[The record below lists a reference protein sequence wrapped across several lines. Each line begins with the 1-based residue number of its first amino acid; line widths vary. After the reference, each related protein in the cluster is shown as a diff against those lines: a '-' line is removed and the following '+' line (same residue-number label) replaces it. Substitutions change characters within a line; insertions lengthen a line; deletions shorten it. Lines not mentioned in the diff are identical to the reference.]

1 MRRVALANSV
11 ARAVGRAGHG
21 ARHALAICAIGG
33 ALSACAPSLDLGS
46 PAHLM
51 PLPKE
56 TVALLGKKKMDV
68 KAPVF
73 IRIYKEESELEVWK
87 LREDGRF
94 YLLKTYPICNW
105 SGKLGPKVR
114 EGDGQAPEGFYT
126 IAPQQMNPKSQ
137 YYLAFNIGFP
147 NPYDK
152 SNRRTGSALMVHGGC
167 GSSGCYA
174 MTDALM
180 EEVYALM
187 REAFEGGQTVV
198 HVHAFPFRMSKAN
211 MARHAKSEWSGFW
224 RTLKEGYDYFELT
237 RQVPTVAVCNRR
249 YVVNVK
255 MLRGEPSKL
264 NPSAA
269 CPTFLRPK
277 PSPFTPKAGEQ
288 HAEETVVAPGRKMRS
303 AAGTDAS
310 DVPMMGLAKTPGS
323 ISDWWQGLL
332 PSLGLGAQ
340 AEAKSDTKSS
350 Q

>member
-1 MRRVALANSV
+1 MRGVALARSV
-11 ARAVGRAGHG
+11 GSACYR
-21 ARHALAICAIGG
+21 ARHAFAISVIAG
-33 ALSACAPSLDLGS
+33 ALSACAGTVDLGS

-51 PLPKE
+51 PLQKE
-56 TVALLGKKKMDV
+56 TVALLGKKRMDV
-68 KAPVF
+68 KAPIF
-73 IRIYKEESELEVWK
+73 IRIYKEESVLEVWK
-87 LREDGRF
+87 LRDDGRF
-94 YLLKTYPICNW
+94 YHLKTYPICNW

-126 IAPQQMNPKSQ
+126 IARHQMNPKSQ

-152 SNRRTGSALMVHGGC
+152 SNHRTGSALMVHGGC

-187 REAFEGGQTVV
+187 REAFDGGQDVV
-198 HVHAFPFRMSKAN
+198 HVHALPFRMTKAN
-211 MARHAKSEWSGFW
+211 MDRHAKSEWVRFW

-249 YVVNVK
+249 YVVNVR
-255 MLRGEPSKL
+255 MARGDPARL
-264 NPSAA
+264 DPAAA
-269 CPTFLRPK
+269 CPAFQRPK

-288 HAEETVVAPGRKMRS
+288 HAEEHVVAPGRRMRS
-303 AAGTDAS
+303 MAGTSQPDA
-310 DVPMMGLAKTPGS
+310 PMGLTKAPN
-323 ISDWWQGLL
+323 WWQGLL
-332 PSLGLGAQ
+332 PSLGLGD
-340 AEAKSDTKSS
+340 KTS

>member
-1 MRRVALANSV
+1 MRGAAPAKALWSACH
-11 ARAVGRAGHG
+11 R

-33 ALSACAPSLDLGS
+33 GLSACASVDLLGP
-46 PAHLM
+46 PAHLT

-56 TVALLGKKKMDV
+56 TIALLGKRRMDV

-114 EGDGQAPEGFYT
+114 AGDRQSPEGFYT
-126 IAPQQMNPKSQ
+126 VTPQQMNPKSQ
-137 YYLAFNIGFP
+137 YHLAFNIGYP
-147 NPYDK
+147 NPYDR
-152 SNRRTGSALMVHGGC
+152 SNRRTGAALMVHGGC

-187 REAFEGGQTVV
+187 REAFDGGQTVV

-211 MARHAKSEWSGFW
+211 MARHAKSEWAAFW
-224 RTLKEGYDYFELT
+224 RTLKQGYDYFELT
-237 RQVPTVAVCNRR
+237 RQVPTIAVCSRR
-249 YVVNVK
+249 YVVNVR
-255 MLRGEPSKL
+255 MSSGDPSKL

-269 CPTFLRPK
+269 CPPFVRPK
-277 PSPFTPKAGEQ
+277 PSPFTPKPGDQRADAGEG
-288 HAEETVVAPGRKMRS
+288 AVAPGRKMRS
-303 AAGTDAS
+303 VNADQPDAP
-310 DVPMMGLAKTPGS
+310 VMGLTAAPKAVA
-323 ISDWWQGLL
+323 DWWQRLL
-332 PSLGLGAQ
+332 PSLGLGGRPAP
-340 AEAKSDTKSS
+340 
-350 Q
+350 